1 MWPGFPQRKNL
12 TFDRERSCC
21 LISVAFNC
29 CEMLTC
35 FRAFSVELLAR
46 SLDPRVGR
54 HPLSVF
60 VSLCLR
66 SCLHNVGQVRRD
78 QRLLERCAKVSM
90 SFKFGVGL

>member
-1 MWPGFPQRKNL
+1 MWPGFPQRKNV
-12 TFDRERSCC
+12 TFDRGRSCC
-21 LISVAFNC
+21 LIAAAFNC
-29 CEMLTC
+29 SEMLTC

-66 SCLHNVGQVRRD
+66 SYLHNVGQVRRD
-78 QRLLERCAKVSM
+78 LRLLKRWTKVSM
-90 SFKFGVGL
+90 SLKFGVEL

>member
-1 MWPGFPQRKNL
+1 
-12 TFDRERSCC
+12 
-21 LISVAFNC
+21 
-29 CEMLTC
+29 MLTC

-66 SCLHNVGQVRRD
+66 SYWHNVGQVRRD
-78 QRLLERCAKVSM
+78 LQLFERCAKVIM
-90 SFKFGVGL
+90 SFNFGVGL